1 MKNKILSVSFFV
13 IIISV
18 FLINIFTKDKEL
30 SYTERRK
37 LNTLPKITLDN
48 LLSGKTMEE
57 FDNYTLDQ
65 FAFREEFRTLKTLV
79 NLNIFR
85 KLDNNNIFIKDD
97 FIFKYEYPLKEDK
110 VLSFNKKMNN
120 LYDNYLKGMN
130 VYYAII
136 PDKNFFLSD
145 EYLKLDY
152 EKLFKLVNDGL
163 KNMTYI
169 DITNDLKLEDY
180 YYTDTHWRQDKILK
194 VVETLSKQMHFDYV
208 TDYKIKEYKPFYGVY
223 YGQAALKTKSDTIHY
238 LTNDIIDSAMVED
251 FDSDLKTVYEISS
264 LGKMD
269 SYDVFLSGATPLIT
283 ITNKKAK
290 TDKELIIF
298 RDSFGSSLAPL
309 LIPGYYKITLVD
321 LRYINMSN
329 LSNYIDFNNQDVLIL
344 YNTLIINNSDTI
356 RN

>member
-163 KNMTYI
+163 QNMTYI

-180 YYTDTHWRQDKILK
+180 YYTDTHWKQDKILK

-223 YGQAALKTKSDTIHY
+223 YGQAALKTKPDTIHY

-251 FDSDLKTVYEISS
+251 FDSDLTTVYEISS

-321 LRYINMSN
+321 LRYMNMSN

>member
-163 KNMTYI
+163 QNMTYI

-180 YYTDTHWRQDKILK
+180 YYTDTHWKQDKILK
-194 VVETLSKQMHFDYV
+194 VVETLSKEMHFNYV

-223 YGQAALKTKSDTIHY
+223 YGQAALKTKPDTIHY

>member
-65 FAFREEFRTLKTLV
+65 FVFREEFRTLKTLV

-163 KNMTYI
+163 QNMTYI

-321 LRYINMSN
+321 LRYMNMSN

>member
-163 KNMTYI
+163 QNMTYI

-180 YYTDTHWRQDKILK
+180 YYTDTHWKQDKILK

-251 FDSDLKTVYEISS
+251 FDSDLTTVYEISS

>member
-30 SYTERRK
+30 SYTEIRK

-163 KNMTYI
+163 QNMTYI